1 MARRQF
7 GAKGFTAGI
16 DKQWEVIFH
25 DEFFEE
31 FGAWAEVVQDAVLSS
46 LGKLRM
52 FGPSLGRPSVD
63 TLKESEYPNMK
74 EIRVDAEG
82 GVWRIAF
89 AFDPKRRAILLTGGN
104 KTGISK
110 DRFYSMLI
118 RVADARYGRFL
129 KGIDEER
136 SKK

>member
-1 MARRQF
+1 ME
-7 GAKGFTAGI
+7 
-16 DKQWEVIFH
+16 KQWEVRFD

-31 FGAWAEVVQDAVLSS
+31 FGTWPEIVQDEVLSS
-46 LGKLRM
+46 LGKLRI

-63 TLKESEYPNMK
+63 TLKGSAYRNIK
-74 EIRVDAEG
+74 ELRVDADG

-110 DRFYSMLI
+110 DRFYSTLI
-118 RVADARYGRFL
+118 RIADARYSRHL
-129 KGIDEER
+129 RSIAAKGNKE
-136 SKK
+136 